1 MPAFLARRLL
11 PLMCCDSHVV
21 SLSVLSWPK
30 PSSLR
35 PIQDG
40 SGAEDG
46 WPARYV
52 GW

>member
-1 MPAFLARRLL
+1 MPAFFARRLL
-11 PLMCCDSHVV
+11 PLMCGDPHMV
-21 SLSVLSWPK
+21 SRSVLELAE